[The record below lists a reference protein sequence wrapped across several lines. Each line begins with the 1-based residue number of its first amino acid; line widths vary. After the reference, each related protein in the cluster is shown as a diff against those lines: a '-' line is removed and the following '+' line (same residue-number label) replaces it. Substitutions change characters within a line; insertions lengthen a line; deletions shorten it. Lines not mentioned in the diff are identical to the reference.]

1 MKTRA
6 AVMWEA
12 GKSWEVVEL
21 DLDPPG
27 PGEVLVRFVA
37 SGLCHSDDHLRTG
50 DLPSR
55 YPIVGGHE
63 GAGIVEEVGEG
74 VYDISSGDHVVC
86 SFLPTCG
93 KCRMCSTGHQN
104 LCDLGAFLLDGCLPD
119 GTFRFHS
126 GEQDLGGMC
135 MLGTFSERAVV
146 SRNSLVKIEDD
157 IPLDVAALVG
167 CGVPTGWG
175 SAVYGAEVG
184 PGDSVV
190 IFGIGGI
197 GINAV
202 QGARHAGARHI
213 IAVDPLE
220 LKRQKALEFGATH
233 AVGTAEEATALAQ
246 ELTWGQGADS
256 SIVTVGVI
264 EPQVVEAAFNVT
276 RKAGT
281 TVIVSIGPLFDN
293 TVQLS
298 GTMLALFQKTVKGSL
313 FGGCNPMYDI
323 KKILGLYRDGQYK
336 LDELITTTYRLD
348 QVNEGYEDMLAGKNV
363 RGLIRH
369 DD

>member
-12 GKSWEVVEL
+12 GKPWEVVEL
-21 DLDPPG
+21 ELDPPKA
-27 PGEVLVRFVA
+27 GEVLIRFAA
-37 SGLCHSDDHLRTG
+37 SGLCHSDDHVRTG
-50 DLPSR
+50 DMASR
-55 YPIVGGHE
+55 YPLVGGHE
-63 GAGIVEEVGEG
+63 GAGVVEQVGDG
-74 VYDISSGDHVVC
+74 IYDLSVGDHVVC

-104 LCDLGAFLLDGCLPD
+104 LCDMGALLLNGCLPD
-119 GTFRFHS
+119 GTYRFHS
-126 GEQDLGGMC
+126 GDQDLGAMC

-157 IPLDVAALVG
+157 ISLISAALVG

-175 SAVYGAEVG
+175 AAVYSADVA

-202 QGARHAGARHI
+202 QGARHAGARHV
-213 IAVDPLE
+213 IAVDPIPF
-220 LKRQKALEFGATH
+220 KREKALEFGATH
-233 AVGTAEEATALAQ
+233 AVATAEEAATLTN
-246 ELTWGQGADS
+246 ELTWGVGADS
-256 SIVTVGVI
+256 AIITVGI
-264 EPQVVEAAFNVT
+264 IDPEVVEQAFNVT
-276 RKAGT
+276 HKAGT
-281 TVIVSIGPLFDN
+281 TVIVSVGPLGAK

-298 GTMLALFQKTVKGSL
+298 GAMMALFQKTVKGSL
-313 FGGCNPMYDI
+313 FGSCNPMYDI

-336 LDELITTTYRLD
+336 LDELITKEYTLD
-348 QVNEGYEDMLAGKNV
+348 QINEGYEDMLAGVNI
-363 RGLIRH
+363 RGLIRY
-369 DD
+369 DA